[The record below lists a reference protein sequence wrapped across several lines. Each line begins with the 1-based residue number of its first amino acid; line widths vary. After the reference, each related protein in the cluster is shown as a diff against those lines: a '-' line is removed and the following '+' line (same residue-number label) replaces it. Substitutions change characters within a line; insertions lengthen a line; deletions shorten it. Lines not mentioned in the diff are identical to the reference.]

1 MTGLSLRKAVEADL
15 PALLA
20 LYGQPSFNNGR
31 VISLDEARTIFARFA
46 SYPDYAIH
54 LAECDGR
61 VVGTFALMVIDNIAH
76 WGTPTALVENV
87 VVAEGEQ
94 GGGIGRWMMR
104 RAFEIAAGKGAYKVA
119 LSSNIRSENAH
130 RFYES
135 LGFEKYGYSFRL
147 EPVPAESEA
156 PTPSLPRKGGG
167 GAAPAA
173 IEATPSS
180 GTLDV
185 DTAPAL
191 EPSPLA
197 GEGRVGAVPFE
208 RRARSVA
215 EQ

>member
-1 MTGLSLRKAVEADL
+1 MTGLTLRKATEADL
-15 PALLA
+15 PALIA

-31 VISLDEARTIFARFA
+31 TVSLDEARAIFARFA
-46 SYPDYAIH
+46 LYPDYAVY
-54 LAECDGR
+54 LAEEAGE

-87 VVAEGEQ
+87 VVAEGQQ

-104 RAFEIAAGKGAYKVA
+104 EAFALAASKGAYKVA
-119 LSSNIRSENAH
+119 LSSNLRSEKAH

-135 LGFEKYGYSFRL
+135 LGFEKYGFSFKL
-147 EPVPAESEA
+147 EPVPAEMKS

-167 GAAPAA
+167 GATETGL
-173 IEATPSS
+173 EAVASS
-180 GTLDV
+180 VSLDV
-185 DTAPAL
+185 DTAAAQ

-197 GEGRVGAVPFE
+197 GEGRVGAFPFE
-208 RRARSVA
+208 RRARSEA

>member
-1 MTGLSLRKAVEADL
+1 MTGLSLRTAVAADL

-31 VISLDEARTIFARFA
+31 VIPLAEAEAIFARFA

-54 LAECDGR
+54 LAERDGR

-87 VVAEGEQ
+87 VVVEGEQ

-119 LSSNIRSENAH
+119 LSSNIRSEKAH

-147 EPVPAESEA
+147 DPLPADMES

-167 GAAPAA
+167 GGAAAGIDGGSSPETLRAQDGTAA
-173 IEATPSS
+173 
-180 GTLDV
+180 
-185 DTAPAL
+185 

-197 GEGRVGAVPFE
+197 GEGRVGALSFE
-208 RRARSVA
+208 RRARSEA